1 MHGTKWLLEAVTKVA
16 AYRWDPLK
24 RPVGYTIGAPLTLQE
39 LKKKIQPSGFEN
51 FGLISMWMQFDPDA
65 ASLNPSRRLNSPAWQ
80 ALCSLFGHNV
90 DTDVFDFYINGFHRA
105 TSAQKKRKLKGELP
119 PEYTT
124 AELARAIKKAMA
136 TKPVWMPTHLKGK
149 AFDIAFAALE
159 MSEAGA
165 LN

>member
-1 MHGTKWLLEAVTKVA
+1 M
-16 AYRWDPLK
+16 
-24 RPVGYTIGAPLTLQE
+24 
-39 LKKKIQPSGFEN
+39 
-51 FGLISMWMQFDPDA
+51 
-65 ASLNPSRRLNSPAWQ
+65 
-80 ALCSLFGHNV
+80 
-90 DTDVFDFYINGFHRA
+90 DTDVFDFYINGFYRA

-149 AFDIAFAALE
+149 AFDIAFKALE